1 MRLSCNF
8 VINWASVNQF
18 EYEDQWKMRAGD
30 PVTLYFQLIDLD
42 QENLRYMAGIGLVSP
57 AVAGIIVTCPSIDN
71 SKVLQFSAIQADPN
85 DASVWRITIAPTQVP
100 GSGNVMFQVI
110 EGSAI
115 RNFKKTNGLHVELP
129 GSDGSC

>member
-129 GSDGSC
+129 DSDGSC